1 MQSQS
6 LIDSYM
12 DFDVIIPTHNRIDL
26 LRRAIQSV
34 LDQELAAHQVIVVDD
49 ASTKD
54 LSLVRS
60 WAEKHGCVWERL
72 EVTQGPAAARN
83 IGVSLGASEWVTF
96 LDSDDIWHPKKM
108 MNQADWHTDHPEFRI
123 SQVKETWIRGGREL
137 QKPGHWEFSGGDLF
151 AESCERCSI
160 GPSCVAMSRGLWEE
174 VGGFDSRYGVC
185 EDYELW
191 LRITK
196 SLPVGLIP
204 GKAMVEKHAGHGD
217 QLSMLVPAM
226 DRYRVI
232 ALLELLI
239 GGHLTEEQRAVVIKK
254 VRQKARILLQGA
266 AKRGLDHRSD
276 IYRRVLA
283 LKLEEAG
290 SAINPVVETLWHEV
304 SSG

>member
-1 MQSQS
+1 
-6 LIDSYM
+6 M
-12 DFDVIIPTHNRIDL
+12 DFDVIITTHNRIDL
-26 LRRAIQSV
+26 LQRAIQSV
-34 LDQELAAHQVIVVDD
+34 LDQELAAQQLIVVDD

-54 LSLVRS
+54 LSLVRG

-72 EVTQGPAAARN
+72 EVNQGPAAARN

-96 LDSDDIWHPKKM
+96 LDSDDIWHPRKM
-108 MNQADWHTDHPEFRI
+108 IDQADWHADNPKFRI

-137 QKPGHWEFSGGDLF
+137 QKPRHWEFSGGDLF

-174 VGGFDSRYGVC
+174 VGGFDSRYVVC

-196 SLPVGLIP
+196 SLPVGFVP
-204 GKAMVEKHAGHGD
+204 GKAMVEKYAGHGD

-232 ALLELLI
+232 ALLELLMC
-239 GGHLTEEQRAVVIKK
+239 GHLTEEQRAVVIKK
-254 VRQKARILLQGA
+254 VRQKSRILLLGA
-266 AKRGLDHRSD
+266 AKRGLDRRSD
-276 IYRRVLA
+276 IYSRVLA
-283 LKLEEAG
+283 LKLEEAD
-290 SAINPVVETLWHEV
+290 SAIKPVVATLWREV